1 MMLPLRNEFGM
12 RQLLQNEEILE
23 GLLAGLDQGVL
34 LASSEGQ
41 VLFANPALFQLFEI
55 PYDQPPLF
63 LNDVGG
69 VNLKLAITRGLIE
82 QGFDDA
88 VSRRQKGV
96 VELERWLDLPSGRR
110 CFRLRTGIIERAKG
124 AAVRMV
130 LIRDVTDMARLR
142 DAAQGQVSQDF
153 ITRDPQMREV
163 LRQLRQAAPTEAYV
177 LMQGESGTGKNVLAR
192 QLHRLS
198 PRAAQ
203 PLVEVNCAA
212 IPSELLESE
221 FFGHVKGAFT
231 GAAADRAGRF
241 AAADHG
247 TLFLDEVGEVPLHLQ
262 AKFLKAVQEK
272 SFEPVGSN
280 RSQTVDVRIV
290 SASNR
295 NLKDAVEARQFRADL
310 YYRLSVITLHIPPLR
325 ARKADIPL
333 LIEHFLER
341 LYTRGYSRAA
351 LAPESLRLLL
361 DYPWPGNVRE
371 LENALEHALI
381 CAVDG
386 VIQPESLPQDI
397 RDYHSHGSLQPML
410 AGTSEAGDARLRG
423 QILFA
428 LKRCDGNKAAAA
440 KMLGIDRTTLW
451 RRMRR
456 LGLA

>member
-1 MMLPLRNEFGM
+1 MLLRNASPM
-12 RQLLQNEEILE
+12 TSLLQGDEILE
-23 GLLAGLDQGVL
+23 GLLAGIDQGVL
-34 LASSEGQ
+34 LATPEGQ
-41 VLFANPALFQLFEI
+41 VLFANNALLQLFEI
-55 PYDQPPLF
+55 PSDRPLRT

-69 VNLKLAITRGLIE
+69 INLKLIITRGLIDH
-82 QGFDDA
+82 GFDDA
-88 VSRRQKGV
+88 VSRRQKSV

-110 CFRLRTGIIERAKG
+110 CFRLRTGLIERQR
-124 AAVRMV
+124 AAALRFVT
-130 LIRDVTDMARLR
+130 LRDVTEMVRLR
-142 DAAQGQVSQDF
+142 NAAHGTTSQNF
-153 ITRDPQMREV
+153 ITRDAQMREV
-163 LRQLRQAAPTEAYV
+163 LRQLQQAAPTEAYV
-177 LMQGESGTGKNVLAR
+177 LIQGESGTGKNVLAR
-192 QLHRLS
+192 QLHRSS

-231 GAAADRAGRF
+231 GAVGDRIGRF
-241 AAADHG
+241 AAADKG

-262 AKFLKAVQEK
+262 AKFLRAVQERC
-272 SFEPVGSN
+272 FEPVGSN
-280 RSQTVDVRIV
+280 RSRTVDVRIV

-310 YYRLSVITLHIPPLR
+310 YYRLSVITLRIPPLR

-333 LIEHFLER
+333 LIEHFLDQ
-341 LYTRGYSRAA
+341 LTARGYARAT
-351 LAPESLRLLL
+351 LAPEALRALL

-381 CAVDG
+381 CAVNG
-386 VIQPESLPQDI
+386 VIETDSLPQDI
-397 RDYHSHGSLQPML
+397 RDYQAEGNIRSLTPTLVSDGESQ
-410 AGTSEAGDARLRG
+410 LRG
-423 QILFA
+423 QIMFA

-456 LGLA
+456 LNLA

>member
-1 MMLPLRNEFGM
+1 M
-12 RQLLQNEEILE
+12 QKLLQNEEILE

-34 LASSEGQ
+34 LASQEGQ
-41 VLFANPALFQLFEI
+41 VLFANQALFQLLEI
-55 PYDQPPLF
+55 PPDRAPRF

-110 CFRLRTGIIERAKG
+110 CFRLRTGIIEREKG
-124 AAVRMV
+124 GAVRLV
-130 LIRDVTDMARLR
+130 LLRDVTDMARLR
-142 DAAQGQVSQDF
+142 DAAQGQRSQDF
-153 ITRDPQMREV
+153 ITRDPHMREV
-163 LRQLRQAAPTEAYV
+163 LRQLQQAAPTEAYV

-192 QLHRLS
+192 QLHRMS

-231 GAAADRAGRF
+231 GAAADRVGRF
-241 AAADHG
+241 AAADRG

-262 AKFLKAVQEK
+262 AKFLKAVQDR

-280 RSQTVDVRIV
+280 KSQTVDARIV

-295 NLKDAVEARQFRADL
+295 ILKDAVEARQFRADL

-333 LIEHFLER
+333 LIEHFFER
-341 LYTRGYSRAA
+341 LYTRGYSRAV
-351 LAPESLRLLL
+351 LAPEALRLLL

-381 CAVDG
+381 CAVEG
-386 VIQPESLPQDI
+386 VIKPESLPQDI
-397 RDYHSHGSLQPML
+397 RDYHNQSTLRSVLP
-410 AGTSEAGDARLRG
+410 AGGDGGDNHLRG

-440 KMLGIDRTTLW
+440 RMLGIDRATLW

>member
-1 MMLPLRNEFGM
+1 MATEF
-12 RQLLQNEEILE
+12 RELLQKEAILE

-34 LASSEGQ
+34 LAAVEGPI
-41 VLFANPALFQLFEI
+41 LFANDAVRHLLEI
-55 PYDQPPLF
+55 PADRPLRS

-69 VNLKLAITRGLIE
+69 INLKLAITRGLIE
-82 QGFDDA
+82 RGFDDA

-110 CFRLRTGIIERAKG
+110 CFRVRTDIIERRSG
-124 AAVRMV
+124 GAVR
-130 LIRDVTDMARLR
+130 LILLRDVTEMVRLR
-142 DAAQGQVSQDF
+142 EGAQGGGSPEF
-153 ITRDPQMREV
+153 ITRDPRMLEV

-198 PRAAQ
+198 PRAAH

-231 GAAADRAGRF
+231 GASSDRAGRF

-262 AKFLKAVQEK
+262 AKFLKAVQER

-280 RSQTVDVRIV
+280 RSQTVAVRIV

-310 YYRLSVITLHIPPLR
+310 YYRLSVITLHLPPLR

-333 LIEHFLER
+333 LIDRFLDR
-341 LYTRGYSRAA
+341 LCARGYVRAT
-351 LAPESLRLLL
+351 LAPEALRLLL

-397 RDYHSHGSLQPML
+397 RDYHSKGAFPAMSKSDDVDSHQ
-410 AGTSEAGDARLRG
+410 RG

-456 LGLA
+456 LGLE

>member
-1 MMLPLRNEFGM
+1 M
-12 RQLLQNEEILE
+12 
-23 GLLAGLDQGVL
+23 
-34 LASSEGQ
+34 
-41 VLFANPALFQLFEI
+41 EI
-55 PYDQPPLF
+55 PADRPLLS

-82 QGFDDA
+82 RGFGDA
-88 VSRRQKGV
+88 VSRRQQGV
-96 VELERWLDLPSGRR
+96 LELERWLDLPSGRR
-110 CFRLRTGIIERAKG
+110 CFRLRTGIIERKPG
-124 AAVRMV
+124 GAVRLV
-130 LIRDVTDMARLR
+130 LLRDVTEMARLK
-142 DAAQGQVSQDF
+142 DDVQGGASQEF
-153 ITRDPQMREV
+153 ITRDSRMLEV

-198 PRAAQ
+198 PRATH

-231 GAAADRAGRF
+231 GASSDRAGRF
-241 AAADHG
+241 AAADLG

-262 AKFLKAVQEK
+262 AKFLKAVQER

-325 ARKADIPL
+325 ARKADIPI
-333 LIEHFLER
+333 LIDHFLDH
-341 LYTRGYSRAA
+341 LYARGYARAT
-351 LAPESLRLLL
+351 LAPEALRLLL

-386 VIQPESLPQDI
+386 IIQHESLPQDI
-397 RDYHSHGSLQPML
+397 RDCHNKGALPVMNKNDDADSHQ
-410 AGTSEAGDARLRG
+410 RG

-428 LKRCDGNKAAAA
+428 LKRCDGNKAAVA

>member
-1 MMLPLRNEFGM
+1 MATALNE
-12 RQLLQNEEILE
+12 LLQNEAILE

-34 LASSEGQ
+34 LSTAEGFI
-41 VLFANPALFQLFEI
+41 LFANDAVRHLLEI
-55 PYDQPPLF
+55 PLDQPLRS

-69 VNLKLAITRGLIE
+69 INLKLAITRGLIE
-82 QGFDDA
+82 RGFDDA
-88 VSRRQKGV
+88 VSRRQRGA
-96 VELERWLDLPSGRR
+96 VEMERWLDVPSGRR
-110 CFRLRTGIIERAKG
+110 CFRLRTAIIERKPG
-124 AAVRMV
+124 GAVRLV
-130 LIRDVTDMARLR
+130 LLRDVTEVVRLR
-142 DAAQGQVSQDF
+142 EGAQGDGSREF
-153 ITRDPQMREV
+153 ITRDARMIEV

-198 PRAAQ
+198 PRAAH

-231 GAAADRAGRF
+231 GAASDRAGRF
-241 AAADHG
+241 AAADGG

-262 AKFLKAVQEK
+262 AKFLKAVQER

-333 LIEHFLER
+333 LIDHFLDR
-341 LYTRGYSRAA
+341 LCTRGYARAT
-351 LAPESLRLLL
+351 LAPEALRLLL

-381 CAVDG
+381 CAVEG

-397 RDYHSHGSLQPML
+397 RDYHSRGPLPMMSK
-410 AGTSEAGDARLRG
+410 GEDADSHQRG
-423 QILFA
+423 QILIA

-456 LGLA
+456 LGLD

>member
-1 MMLPLRNEFGM
+1 MLRNGIAMGAFWQDDEVFQALLAGIDQGLLLATQEGRILFANAAL
-12 RQLLQNEEILE
+12 RQLLEI
-23 GLLAGLDQGVL
+23 
-34 LASSEGQ
+34 
-41 VLFANPALFQLFEI
+41 PADAQLFS
-55 PYDQPPLF
+55 

-69 VNLKLAITRGLIE
+69 FNLKLLITRGLIDH
-82 QGFDDA
+82 GFDDA
-88 VSRRQKGV
+88 VSRRQKEA
-96 VELERWLDLPSGRR
+96 VEMERWLNLPSGRR
-110 CFRLRTGIIERAKG
+110 CFRLRTGLIARRGGETLRF
-124 AAVRMV
+124 V
-130 LIRDVTDMARLR
+130 LLRDITEMARLR
-142 DAAQGQVSQDF
+142 DAAHEPTTHDF
-153 ITRDPQMREV
+153 ITRDTQMREV

-177 LMQGESGTGKNVLAR
+177 LIQGESGTGKNVLAR

-198 PRAAQ
+198 PRASH
-203 PLVEVNCAA
+203 PFVEVNCAA

-231 GAAADRAGRF
+231 GAVSDRLGRF

-262 AKFLKAVQEK
+262 AKFLRAVQDRC
-272 SFEPVGSN
+272 FEPVGSN
-280 RSQTVDVRIV
+280 RSRTVDVRIV

-310 YYRLSVITLHIPPLR
+310 YYRLSVITLRIPPLR

-333 LIEHFLER
+333 LIEHFLDR
-341 LYTRGYSRAA
+341 LVTRGYARAT
-351 LAPESLRLLL
+351 LAPEALRTLL

-381 CAVDG
+381 CAIEG
-386 VIQPESLPQDI
+386 VIRPESLPQDI
-397 RDYHSHGSLQPML
+397 RDYRTDTSSLRPYGSLV
-410 AGTSEAGDARLRG
+410 TGDVESQQRG

-456 LGLA
+456 LNLA

>member
-1 MMLPLRNEFGM
+1 M
-12 RQLLQNEEILE
+12 RELLQNEEILE
-23 GLLAGLDQGVL
+23 GLLSGIDLGVL
-34 LASSEGQ
+34 LATAEGQ
-41 VLFANPALFQLFEI
+41 VLFANEALFHLLEI
-55 PYDQPPLF
+55 PADRLPRS

-82 QGFDDA
+82 RGFSDA
-88 VSRRQKGV
+88 VSRRQTGV
-96 VELERWLDLPSGRR
+96 MELERWLDLPSGRR
-110 CFRLRTGIIERAKG
+110 CFRLRTGLIERQKG
-124 AAVRMV
+124 AAVRLV
-130 LIRDVTDMARLR
+130 LLRDVTDMVRLR
-142 DAAQGQVSQDF
+142 DAAQATAARDF
-153 ITRDPQMREV
+153 ITRDPHTREV
-163 LRQLRQAAPTEAYV
+163 LRQLQQAAPTEAYV
-177 LMQGESGTGKNVLAR
+177 LIQGESGTGKNVLAR
-192 QLHRLS
+192 QLHRSS

-231 GAAADRAGRF
+231 GAAGDRAGRF
-241 AAADHG
+241 AAADRG

-262 AKFLKAVQEK
+262 AKFLKAVQER

-280 RSQTVDVRIV
+280 KSQTVDVRIV

-325 ARKADIPL
+325 ARKADIAL
-333 LIEHFLER
+333 LIDHFFDR
-341 LYTRGYSRAA
+341 LCARGYARAV
-351 LAPESLRLLL
+351 LAPQALRLLL

-386 VIQPESLPQDI
+386 VIKPESLPQDI
-397 RDYHSHGSLQPML
+397 RDYHAQ
-410 AGTSEAGDARLRG
+410 GTLPASPTSGDGGESQLRG

-428 LKRCDGNKAAAA
+428 LKRCEGNKAATA

-456 LGLA
+456 LGLV

>member
-1 MMLPLRNEFGM
+1 MATALSE
-12 RQLLQNEEILE
+12 LLQNEAILE

-34 LASSEGQ
+34 LATAEGAI
-41 VLFANPALFQLFEI
+41 LFANDAVRHLLEI
-55 PYDQPPLF
+55 PADRPLRS

-69 VNLKLAITRGLIE
+69 VNLRLAITRGLIE
-82 QGFDDA
+82 RGFDDA

-110 CFRLRTGIIERAKG
+110 CFRLRTGIIERKTG
-124 AAVRMV
+124 GAVRLV
-130 LIRDVTDMARLR
+130 LLRDVTEMARLKEGV
-142 DAAQGQVSQDF
+142 QGDGGREF
-153 ITRDPQMREV
+153 ITRDARMLDV

-192 QLHRLS
+192 SLHRLS
-198 PRAAQ
+198 PRAAH

-231 GAAADRAGRF
+231 GASSDRIGRF
-241 AAADHG
+241 AAADGG

-262 AKFLKAVQEK
+262 AKFLKAVQER

-333 LIEHFLER
+333 LIDHFLDR
-341 LYTRGYSRAA
+341 LYTRGYARAT
-351 LAPESLRLLL
+351 LAPEALRLLL

-397 RDYHSHGSLQPML
+397 RDYHSRGPLPVT
-410 AGTSEAGDARLRG
+410 GKSEDADSHQRG

-456 LGLA
+456 LGLN